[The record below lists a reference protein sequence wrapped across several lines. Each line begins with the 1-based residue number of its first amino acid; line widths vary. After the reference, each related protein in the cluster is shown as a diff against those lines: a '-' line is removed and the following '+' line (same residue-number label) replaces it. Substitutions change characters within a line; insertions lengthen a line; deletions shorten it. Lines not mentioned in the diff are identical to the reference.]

1 VQQVWKRLAHVDRRH
16 DLRAGL
22 QDNVAC
28 GDMGLM
34 SAQPAL
40 DEDAHQPYGVFGFCS

>member
-1 VQQVWKRLAHVDRRH
+1 
-16 DLRAGL
+16 
-22 QDNVAC
+22 
-28 GDMGLM
+28 MGLM